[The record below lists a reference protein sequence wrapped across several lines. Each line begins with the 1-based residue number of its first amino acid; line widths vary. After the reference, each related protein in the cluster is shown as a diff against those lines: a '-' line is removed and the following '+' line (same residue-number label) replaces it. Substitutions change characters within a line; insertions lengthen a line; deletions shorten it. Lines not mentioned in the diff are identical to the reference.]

1 MPPKLPFA
9 EQCRGNECR
18 KSLSSPLTQS
28 NGVRSHFIAF
38 KTQFFLCVFSVSYLR
53 GKRVTTLSN
62 RRETGAQ
69 FTTHGTLSE
78 GGLPSRTWQR
88 FHVLLRPTRQRKLS
102 LADTQTEFKILLKKI
117 KVIGPQQRNMCL
129 SVCQ

>member
-1 MPPKLPFA
+1 MPPKRPFA
-9 EQCRGNECR
+9 EQRQSNECR
-18 KSLSSPLTQS
+18 KLLCSPLTQS
-28 NGVRSHFIAF
+28 NGVRSHFIAI
-38 KTQFFLCVFSVSYLR
+38 KTLFFLRVFSVSYLR

-88 FHVLLRPTRQRKLS
+88 FRVLLRPTRQRKLS
-102 LADTQTEFKILLKKI
+102 LADTQTGFKILFEKK
-117 KVIGPQQRNMCL
+117 K
-129 SVCQ
+129 S